1 MSSDAVPPEP
11 FASPLTRRRFIG
23 RSAGAAL
30 AIGSTSAFLAACG
43 GSGGGG
49 DDSVTVLSWV
59 AYVTPDIQ
67 RQFKKDTGIT
77 LRGVPA
83 ESDQDMFTK
92 VKAGGGGQYD
102 IVMANCGW
110 CPLYYDNGLTEPFDL
125 SEVRGSDQLY
135 PDFVEGRDLPYVRP
149 DGKVLIYPNMWGA
162 LGLAWNTSV
171 DYQPEQPYSW
181 NALWSDQVPEGKV
194 MMAGAGEDF
203 LATAGLALGV
213 DRNAVYSMRGAE
225 LRRAE
230 EKLKQLMPFQWNRSV
245 DPDFR
250 SAIRSERAWI
260 GESTTLGSAPILNA
274 EAGREIAKVVIPE
287 EGSLGWIDGPQLV
300 KGAKRRAN
308 ALKFMEWFGT
318 NQWCQ
323 DYLFDEYSNAQCN
336 KAQVDRVLNSRPDR
350 ATRAEQVQANHP
362 EVAKQLA
369 FQRQPDDLQAW
380 TAAYDRVLA
389 AG

>member
-1 MSSDAVPPEP
+1 M
-11 FASPLTRRRFIG
+11 
-23 RSAGAAL
+23 
-30 AIGSTSAFLAACG
+30 
-43 GSGGGG
+43 
-49 DDSVTVLSWV
+49 TVLSWV